1 VREFVSLSGTAV
13 NCAGGPT
20 PWGSWLS
27 CEETTRA
34 ERQGAERP
42 HGYVFEVP
50 VAAEGPVV
58 PEPLRALG
66 RFVHEAV
73 AVDPATGSVY
83 ETEDQTRAGF
93 YRFIPERPSAP
104 GRPAELLAG
113 GRLQMLAIRG
123 QPRYDS
129 ATGQVPGRALGVTW
143 VDIGDPDPE
152 RLDNESAVF
161 LQGWKQGGCRFNRP
175 EGCWYGD
182 GSIFFSCTDGGDAGR
197 GQIWRYRPAVDG
209 GELTLVFESP
219 SRELLDSPDNVCV
232 SPRGGIVLCEDGSG
246 RQHLRGLT
254 REGKLFDFAANL
266 ANDSEFAGATFSP
279 DGGTLFVNIQR
290 HPGATFAIQG
300 PWERGA
306 L

>member
-1 VREFVSLSGTAV
+1 
-13 NCAGGPT
+13 
-20 PWGSWLS
+20 
-27 CEETTRA
+27 
-34 ERQGAERP
+34 
-42 HGYVFEVP
+42 
-50 VAAEGPVV
+50 
-58 PEPLRALG
+58 
-66 RFVHEAV
+66 
-73 AVDPATGSVY
+73 
-83 ETEDQTRAGF
+83 
-93 YRFIPERPSAP
+93 
-104 GRPAELLAG
+104 
-113 GRLQMLAIRG
+113 MLAIRG

-143 VDIGDPDPE
+143 VDLGDPDPE

-197 GQIWRYRPAVDG
+197 GQIWRYRPAEDG